1 MEWKQPLM
9 QLRRDPGETYRR
21 VDFDARVSG
30 ASSLQLVVLCL
41 EQAAGSIGRAIYAQG
56 HSDNSGKSAA
66 ITRAVAAIT
75 ALELGVDSTHPAGQP
90 LMQLYQAARRTIL
103 DSALRFDAP
112 QLETIRTD
120 LLDIREAML
129 QTVSG

>member
-1 MEWKQPLM
+1 M

-41 EQAAGSIGRAIYAQG
+41 EQAASAIGRAVYAQSHG
-56 HSDNSGKSAA
+56 DNSGKSAA
-66 ITRAVAAIT
+66 LTRAVAAIT
-75 ALELGVDSTHPAGQP
+75 ALELGVDNAHPASQP
-90 LMQLYQAARRTIL
+90 LMQLYQAARRSIL
-103 DSALRFDAP
+103 DSALRFDPP